1 MIDKIR
7 YEDGGLPTG
16 KYRFMFR
23 LKYVYSVEITHGL
36 YEQLFVFHR
45 DTLENVVSIC
55 GFDSNRILILN

>member
-1 MIDKIR
+1 
-7 YEDGGLPTG
+7 
-16 KYRFMFR
+16 MFR